1 MLKDFP
7 QARAIARQTE
17 DLVWRLKKDIE
28 AHLIKLADRKPK
40 PSRLDNLEAP
50 SPTLGLRSSGLDAYT
65 ASTSSGFDDL

>member
-17 DLVWRLKKDIE
+17 DLVWRLKKD
-28 AHLIKLADRKPK
+28 
-40 PSRLDNLEAP
+40 SRRILLNLQIANPNRRGLDNLEAP